1 MHRHTLSVL
10 TALLLSSGA
19 SASTSVPNEKPL
31 EARVAAAKAVIDQ
44 RMEQNRQG
52 PAVEENLQKLA
63 GYGHHHHRWHDWNDW
78 RNYRRRHHHHH
89 DDD

>member
-1 MHRHTLSVL
+1 MHRHTLSLL

-44 RMEQNRQG
+44 LTEQHRQNS
-52 PAVEENLQKLA
+52 AVEENSQQLA
-63 GYGHHHHRWHDWNDW
+63 GYHHHHHRWRDWDDW
-78 RNYRRRHHHHH
+78 HNYRRRHHHHH
-89 DDD
+89 HD